1 MSKNEIIRK
10 DRLYNR
16 YWWFEN
22 NGLPNLHSGGNN
34 NDEED
39 DDDENNDNNKKDEGE
54 NENENEDKGENVDS
68 DNENEEVDDDVH
80 DETYLMGRL
89 WVQGPSNND
98 IAIHFKTD
106 LKDAQE
112 FLNKIDKIRLEND
125 GQELDNGKVDEENNN
140 NNTNSNTNNNSNSSS
155 NNKVKKLNFSKL
167 PSQLITTVRD
177 SFALDIKEKEIFTQS
192 GEKLID
198 EEGSFM
204 VPLAKLSNLQRKCIE
219 EFPDPLMTGLDWR
232 YYDKPED
239 ITKLISWL
247 NPWGKRESLLRK
259 ELSLVKE
266 AIISSME
273 ARRKALWIDQ
283 TPPEELE
290 ISDNIKKLKQNY
302 LEAVETIMRMKII

>member
-1 MSKNEIIRK
+1 M
-10 DRLYNR
+10 
-16 YWWFEN
+16 
-22 NGLPNLHSGGNN
+22 HSGGNN
-34 NDEED
+34 NDEDD
-39 DDDENNDNNKKDEGE
+39 DDDENNDNNKKDEGENE

-112 FLNKIDKIRLEND
+112 FLNKIDKIRLENN
-125 GQELDNGKVDEENNN
+125 GQELDNGKVNEENNN
-140 NNTNSNTNNNSNSSS
+140 NTTTTNSNTNNNSNSNSS
-155 NNKVKKLNFSKL
+155 SSNNNKVKKLNFSKL

-283 TPPEELE
+283 TH
-290 ISDNIKKLKQNY
+290 LKN
-302 LEAVETIMRMKII
+302 